1 MSGKIPRAF
10 IDDLLTRVD
19 IVDLIDSHVPLKKTG
34 SNYVARC
41 PFHNEKSPSFS
52 VSRSKQFYHCF
63 GCGVGGNAISF
74 VMEFNHLNFIEAIE
88 DLAAFV
94 GVSVPREVV
103 LEREAVES
111 RSLSEV
117 YAVLQRVAAYY
128 VEQLRSSVEGKSA
141 VAYLK
146 ARGIGAEVASE
157 YMLGYAPKDW
167 QGLENQFPRQELLAA
182 GLLVT
187 HETGRVYDR
196 FRERVM
202 FPIRDKRG
210 RVIAFGARVLD
221 DSLPKYLNSPET
233 EVFQKGKEVYGLSE
247 LLAKN
252 GRPKR
257 ILLVEGYM
265 DVIALAQAG
274 IHYAVAALGTAAS
287 KAHLELLF
295 RYSSELVLCFDGDAA
310 GRAAAWRVMEA
321 VFLSLKEGRQ
331 VRIMLLPQG
340 QDPDSLI
347 RSEGAEAFV
356 ERVASAH
363 ALSEYFF
370 QHLLTD
376 VSSGDIE
383 GRARLVEMAQPFI
396 NKLAEGVY
404 REMMQAK
411 LNALAGLK
419 VAEGSKERPVA
430 RQNMPSSNVSGQLLG
445 RVSSARTAVALLLQN
460 PDLVDVLEQKKIDW
474 QLLDFP
480 GKSLLF
486 TLMHKI
492 IESNPANTAMVL
504 ELFRESTEYPQVL
517 ALAQMDLQLP
527 ESGIQ
532 LQFMGAIDRLI
543 EQASEKLYTE
553 LLKKNLTDLTLAEK
567 EMLKKMRIN
576 N

>member
-19 IVDLIDSHVPLKKTG
+19 IVDLIDSYVPLKKTG

-88 DLAAFV
+88 DLAAFA
-94 GVSVPREVV
+94 GVSVPREIVA
-103 LEREAVES
+103 EREAAES
-111 RSLSEV
+111 QNLGEI
-117 YAVLQRVAAYY
+117 YAVLQQVATHY
-128 VEQLRSSVEGKSA
+128 VEQLRATQEGKRA

-146 ARGIGAEVASE
+146 TRGIGAEVASD

-167 QGLENQFPRQELLAA
+167 QGLENLLPRQALLAA
-182 GLLVT
+182 GLIVT
-187 HETGRVYDR
+187 HENGRMYDR

-310 GRAAAWRVMEA
+310 GRAAAWRVMDA
-321 VFLSLKEGRQ
+321 VFSSLKEGRQ

-340 QDPDSLI
+340 QDPDSLV
-347 RSEGAEAFV
+347 RSEGAEAFA
-356 ERVASAH
+356 ERLASAL

-370 QHLLTD
+370 QQLLAE
-376 VSSGDIE
+376 VSNSDIE
-383 GRARLVEMAQPFI
+383 GRARLVEMAQPYI
-396 NKLAEGVY
+396 KKLAEGVY
-404 REMMQAK
+404 RDMMQAK
-411 LNALAGLK
+411 LNALAGIS
-419 VAEGSKERPVA
+419 VAEVA
-430 RQNMPSSNVSGQLLG
+430 KDRFTGQKQSSMPSGSGKMLG

-460 PDLVDVLEQKKIDW
+460 PGLVELLEQKKIDW

-480 GKSLLF
+480 GKVLLF
-486 TLMHKI
+486 AVMQKI
-492 IESNPANTAMVL
+492 IEGNPANTAMVL
-504 ELFRESTEYPQVL
+504 ELFRESSDYPQVL
-517 ALAQMDLQLP
+517 ALAQLDLQLP
-527 ESGIQ
+527 ESGIRQ
-532 LQFMGAIDRLI
+532 QFVGAVDRLL
-543 EQASEKLYTE
+543 EQATEKLYTE
-553 LLKKNLTDLTLAEK
+553 LLKKNLTELTLAEK

-576 N
+576 T